1 MSSAASG
8 VKPAM
13 LAYCT
18 KNDALFQSVRSLR
31 WISWPGP
38 KPNSRFWLG
47 GWAQYCQRITSAPM
61 RANASGASIM
71 LPHEPCIS
79 RPCSS
84 SIFS

>member
-1 MSSAASG
+1 M
-8 VKPAM
+8 KPAM
-13 LAYCT
+13 LAYWM
-18 KNDALFQSVRSLR
+18 KKAVLFQSVSSLR

-47 GWAQYCQRITSAPM
+47 GCAQYCQRMTSAPM
-61 RANASGASIM
+61 LAKASSAEIM

-79 RPCSS
+79 RPVSS